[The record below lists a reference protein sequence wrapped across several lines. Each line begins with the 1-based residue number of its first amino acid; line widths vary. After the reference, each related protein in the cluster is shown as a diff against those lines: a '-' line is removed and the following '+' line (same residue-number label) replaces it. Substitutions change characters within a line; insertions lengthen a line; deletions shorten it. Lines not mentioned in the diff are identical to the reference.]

1 VNFLTKLKELRIQN
15 NLKLQDVADYLGV
28 SPSAVSRFETGER
41 EPNFENLIK
50 LTDFYKVTTDYLLGR
65 SNIEISGEKQKFN
78 AKEHSLIIK
87 SRKLTDKQLD
97 LILNIMDEMI

>member
-1 VNFLTKLKELRIQN
+1 VKFSTKLKELRIQN

-41 EPNFENLIK
+41 EPSFENLIK
-50 LTDFYKVTTDYLLGR
+50 LSDFYKVTTDYLLGR
-65 SNIEISGEKQKFN
+65 SEISGEKQKFN
-78 AKEHSLIIK
+78 AKEHPLIIK